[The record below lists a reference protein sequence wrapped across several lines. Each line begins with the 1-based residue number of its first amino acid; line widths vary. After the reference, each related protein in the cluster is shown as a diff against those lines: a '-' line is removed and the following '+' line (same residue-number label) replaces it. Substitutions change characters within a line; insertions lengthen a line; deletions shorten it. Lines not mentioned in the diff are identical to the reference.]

1 MLVIQNHE
9 KEIRALVGG
18 EVMMLKFIAFLLML
32 GTIDS
37 IELDR
42 IGFGQAIIQLLL
54 AGAIFVIAEQAERI
68 RILKRRLGWK
78 K

>member
-1 MLVIQNHE
+1 
-9 KEIRALVGG
+9 
-18 EVMMLKFIAFLLML
+18 MLKMIAFLLL
-32 GTIDS
+32 IGTIGS

-42 IGFGQAIIQLLL
+42 MDFYEVIIQLSL

>member
-1 MLVIQNHE
+1 
-9 KEIRALVGG
+9 
-18 EVMMLKFIAFLLML
+18 MMLKFIAFLLML

>member
-1 MLVIQNHE
+1 
-9 KEIRALVGG
+9 
-18 EVMMLKFIAFLLML
+18 MMLKFIAFLLML

-68 RILKRRLGWK
+68 RSLKRRLGWEK
-78 K
+78 

>member
-1 MLVIQNHE
+1 
-9 KEIRALVGG
+9 
-18 EVMMLKFIAFLLML
+18 MMLKFIAFLLML

-68 RILKRRLGWK
+68 RNLKRRLGWK

>member
-1 MLVIQNHE
+1 
-9 KEIRALVGG
+9 
-18 EVMMLKFIAFLLML
+18 MMLKFIAFLLML
-32 GTIDS
+32 GTMES

-68 RILKRRLGWK
+68 RSLKRRLGWEK
-78 K
+78 

>member
-1 MLVIQNHE
+1 
-9 KEIRALVGG
+9 
-18 EVMMLKFIAFLLML
+18 MLKMIAFLLL
-32 GTIDS
+32 IGTIGS

-42 IGFGQAIIQLLL
+42 MDFYEVIIQLSL
-54 AGAIFVIAEQAERI
+54 AGSIFVIAEQAEII

>member
-54 AGAIFVIAEQAERI
+54 VGAIFVIAEQAERI
-68 RILKRRLGWK
+68 RSLKRRLGWEK
-78 K
+78 